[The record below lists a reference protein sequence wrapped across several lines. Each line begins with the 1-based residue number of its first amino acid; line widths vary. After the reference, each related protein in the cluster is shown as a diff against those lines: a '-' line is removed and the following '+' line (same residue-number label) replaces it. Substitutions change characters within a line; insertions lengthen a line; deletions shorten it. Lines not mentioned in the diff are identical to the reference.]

1 MSDGVLVIDKPAGIS
16 SAKALNETKRR
27 FGRKTKVGHAGTLDP
42 FATGILLALVGDATR
57 LSALAMALPKVYR
70 ATVRFGWQTDTLDPD
85 GSVVAEADPGA
96 EAPAGLADAAAALVG
111 SIEQMP
117 PAYSALK
124 VDGRRAYDLARAG
137 EAPALKSRIV
147 QVYELVIEAVAWPRV
162 EITVRCGQGTYIR
175 SIARDLGAA
184 VGLPASLEALRR
196 TAIGPF
202 DEAREEPFAP
212 LTLTR
217 AAGVSEIALERE
229 SAVRFVVGGIVP
241 TEAPDADPCAVTFEG
256 RLIGLGTVEAGVLRP
271 RSVLSRARADLE
283 RLGL

>member
-1 MSDGVLVIDKPAGIS
+1 MSDGILVIDKPAGIS

-57 LSALAMALPKVYR
+57 LSAVAMALPKVYR

-85 GSVVAEADPGA
+85 GTVVSEVDPGA
-96 EAPAGLADAAAALVG
+96 AAPAGLADAAVALVG

-137 EAPALKSRIV
+137 EAPVLAPRTV
-147 QVYELVIEAVAWPRV
+147 RVHELVIETVAWPRV

-202 DEAREEPFAP
+202 DRAQEELFAP
-212 LTLTR
+212 LELIR
-217 AAGVSEIALERE
+217 AAGVAELALER
-229 SAVRFVVGGIVP
+229 ALALRFVQGGVVA
-241 TEAPDADPCAVTFEG
+241 TEEQNQDPCAVTFDG
-256 RLIGLGTVEAGVLRP
+256 RLIGLGTVDANHLRP
-271 RSVLSRARADLE
+271 RSVLGRARADLE
-283 RLGL
+283 QSGL